1 LKVVDSS
8 RLAMAD
14 ALVYATAVLNDAEL
28 ITSDADFA
36 PLSRVTYL
44 QKP

>member
-1 LKVVDSS
+1 
-8 RLAMAD
+8 MAD

-28 ITSDADFA
+28 ITSEPDFA